1 MNEENKFALIIS
13 LTQLLESKSIIN
25 KDNNERS
32 KVLVEKVGQLLDTIP
47 ELKAF
52 LNERD
57 NILRNKLFVEISRY
71 IKFLKYEKG
80 STIKHIGEGDKFF
93 YMTIYGK
100 ILKLNIVYKTIYASL
115 KEYILYIS
123 KLLILKEKY
132 LYSDCIKKNQK
143 IFKLNEKIDIIDY
156 GKNIKSFDFMEE
168 INKIKQM
175 YKEIFLLN
183 LSEEE
188 KNKKK
193 LNITELISLYNPE
206 IKEKKLSLDSE
217 QRFSVILPFFY
228 VDKILDSVSF
238 IGNLNKNHGIKNF
251 SLYLS
256 LSNCDVFY
264 LDKSEVKDDFIFS
277 HYNLSKSNYVT
288 NILFKKHYLF
298 KDTDANFL
306 RKNYAKYFDIIKFK
320 KDENIILQNSVY
332 EGVFIVIK
340 GILELKTKRSYNE
353 LNELKFNIMNSNPNL
368 GNNLDNSK
376 DKKRELLIQRLL
388 RNPKFNKEANEIKDI
403 SFGTL
408 LDTDIFGLTDIY
420 DKNKGIFNFSVN
432 CISNEAELF
441 FVPKEIFNSIIT
453 NPDIEEKIE
462 EIVKEKI
469 KILNLKIK
477 RFTDLFES
485 ECDRLSPSLKE
496 ENKFL
501 ITNNFNMNRKSSNG
515 SRFLAKMIPDNF
527 EYRIIP
533 NKSRLKKLFRSGSDS
548 KIINSKH
555 SNLIRFL
562 KQNQDNYFLD
572 RLNKYNK
579 RNNDIFHIN
588 DEKSINL
595 NVSTSISR
603 ISQKTNSHSK
613 KTNDSRYD
621 EIRIIKNLYNN
632 RINHIML
639 NDNIKTNKNLSSPLI
654 NIKQKSAKNDVFLKN
669 YKNLNYKK
677 SRNYI
682 NKFTSKNFYKK
693 ITEFGRNRKFEK
705 VNNFFPIKNL
715 RHNNSETIIMPILN
729 NKYNNNYTFQSKQSE
744 YFN

>member
-251 SLYLS
+251 S
-256 LSNCDVFY
+256 
-264 LDKSEVKDDFIFS
+264 
-277 HYNLSKSNYVT
+277 
-288 NILFKKHYLF
+288 
-298 KDTDANFL
+298 
-306 RKNYAKYFDIIKFK
+306 
-320 KDENIILQNSVY
+320 
-332 EGVFIVIK
+332 
-340 GILELKTKRSYNE
+340 
-353 LNELKFNIMNSNPNL
+353 
-368 GNNLDNSK
+368 
-376 DKKRELLIQRLL
+376 
-388 RNPKFNKEANEIKDI
+388 
-403 SFGTL
+403 
-408 LDTDIFGLTDIY
+408 
-420 DKNKGIFNFSVN
+420 
-432 CISNEAELF
+432 
-441 FVPKEIFNSIIT
+441 
-453 NPDIEEKIE
+453 
-462 EIVKEKI
+462 
-469 KILNLKIK
+469 
-477 RFTDLFES
+477 
-485 ECDRLSPSLKE
+485 
-496 ENKFL
+496 
-501 ITNNFNMNRKSSNG
+501 
-515 SRFLAKMIPDNF
+515 
-527 EYRIIP
+527 
-533 NKSRLKKLFRSGSDS
+533 
-548 KIINSKH
+548 
-555 SNLIRFL
+555 
-562 KQNQDNYFLD
+562 
-572 RLNKYNK
+572 
-579 RNNDIFHIN
+579 
-588 DEKSINL
+588 
-595 NVSTSISR
+595 
-603 ISQKTNSHSK
+603 
-613 KTNDSRYD
+613 
-621 EIRIIKNLYNN
+621 
-632 RINHIML
+632 
-639 NDNIKTNKNLSSPLI
+639 
-654 NIKQKSAKNDVFLKN
+654 
-669 YKNLNYKK
+669 
-677 SRNYI
+677 
-682 NKFTSKNFYKK
+682 
-693 ITEFGRNRKFEK
+693 
-705 VNNFFPIKNL
+705 
-715 RHNNSETIIMPILN
+715 
-729 NKYNNNYTFQSKQSE
+729 
-744 YFN
+744 